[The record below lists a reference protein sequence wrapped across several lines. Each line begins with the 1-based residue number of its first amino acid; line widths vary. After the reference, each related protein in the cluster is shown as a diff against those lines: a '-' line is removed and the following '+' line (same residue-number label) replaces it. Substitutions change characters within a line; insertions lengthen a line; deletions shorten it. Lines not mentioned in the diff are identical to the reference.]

1 VPLPENDEKHLELKV
16 GAVIL
21 SAVVL
26 LIAFILLLSDFSF
39 KSRKDLLVYFKN
51 PGGLS
56 PGAAV
61 KVAGRKAGTVEEMTF
76 IGRDGPV
83 NPLDKKPSLVKVM
96 IQIDED
102 LYQSLRVDAR
112 FYITTKGV
120 LGDPFLEIDP
130 GTTQQAYDEKSPLFG
145 VDPPRIDLFIAD
157 TYELIRGLN
166 GVLDRNA
173 EHLDTLLS
181 GGARLV
187 GAVDRALEVDG
198 GVNMGRVNTVFDNV
212 DALVADTRNLVNG
225 VNKRFVEDPG
235 VGRTLKNMESLTSKL
250 NTDIGPLLTEIK
262 SALAEMERIASTLGP
277 EEQRRVKSAIANLDD
292 ISSRTDKLI
301 ARGDAIMSKLE
312 RGEGTVGRLLED
324 DEIYDDLKELIRD
337 IKRHPWKII
346 WQD

>member
-1 VPLPENDEKHLELKV
+1 LPLLESDEKHLEFKV

-26 LIAFILLLSDFSF
+26 LITFILLLSDFSF
-39 KSRKDLLVYFKN
+39 KSKKELHVYFKN

-76 IGRDGPV
+76 MGLSGPQ
-83 NPLDKKPSLVKVM
+83 NPLDKKPALVKVM
-96 IQIDED
+96 IEIEED
-102 LYQSLRVDAR
+102 LFQSLRSDAR

-130 GTTQQAYDEKSPLFG
+130 GAANQAYDEKTPLFG

-157 TYELIRGLN
+157 TYELIQGLN

-173 EHLDTLLS
+173 GNLDAILG

-187 GAVDRALEVDG
+187 GTVDHAFEADG
-198 GVNMGRVNTVFDNV
+198 GVDMGRVNTVFDNV

-235 VGRTLKNMESLTSKL
+235 VAHTLKNMESLTTKL
-250 NTDIGPLLTEIK
+250 NTEIGPLLSEIR
-262 SALAEMERIASTLGP
+262 SALLEMKRVAGTFGP
-277 EEQRRVKSAIANLDD
+277 EEQRRIKSAIAKLDD
-292 ISSRTDKLI
+292 VSSRTDKLI
-301 ARGDAIMSKLE
+301 SRGDAIVSRLE